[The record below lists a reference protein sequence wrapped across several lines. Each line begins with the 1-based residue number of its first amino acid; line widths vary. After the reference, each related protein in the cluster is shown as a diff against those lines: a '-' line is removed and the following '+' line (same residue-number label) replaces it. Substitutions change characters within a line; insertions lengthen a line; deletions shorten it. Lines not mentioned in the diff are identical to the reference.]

1 MRVQPEPRPP
11 APATGDAPAPR
22 VTARWEQELPG
33 LIERLGLPANGV
45 VQVGAHVGQEVAALT
60 RCGFRR
66 LVLVEPN
73 HDHTDALRKQL
84 ADHHE
89 TAALPAPEDGHEPRE
104 IVLAA
109 AGRERGE
116 AVLHVTEW
124 DQQASMLP
132 PLPPL
137 SAKNAVVREDRTP
150 VVPVRDIQ
158 HGCNVLV
165 VDAQGA
171 ELEVLAGADLSRLD
185 LAVIEGST
193 WARYRGGA
201 TLDAIAE
208 YMRSQGW
215 RRVVTWAH
223 VRPHVDDVVWL
234 SPRAGENTPLTRAA

>member
-1 MRVQPEPRPP
+1 MRDQTARRLSTAAANTQVH
-11 APATGDAPAPR
+11 R
-22 VTARWEQELPG
+22 VTARWEQELPA

-45 VQVGAHVGQEVAALT
+45 VQVGAHVVQEVPALT

-73 HDHTDALRKQL
+73 HDHAEALRRQL
-84 ADHHE
+84 AEHHE
-89 TAALPAPEDGHEPRE
+89 PADLPEPEDGHEPRE

-116 AVLHVTEW
+116 AILHVTEW
-124 DQQASMLP
+124 DQQTSLLP

-137 SAKNAVVREDRTP
+137 AAKNAVVRKDSIP

-165 VDAQGA
+165 IDAQGA
-171 ELEVLAGADLSRLD
+171 ELDVLAGTDLSRLD

-193 WARYRGGA
+193 TARYEGGS
-201 TLDAIAE
+201 TLTSIAE
-208 YMRSQGW
+208 YMLAHGW
-215 RRVVTWAH
+215 QRVITWAH

-234 SPRAGENTPLTRAA
+234 APHSGVNLPQRRVA